1 MKSKK
6 MIAAIG
12 AVLIVSVAI
21 IAGYLYKDNL
31 FSPSAKADQLAIDT
45 NATSES
51 VSSLV
56 DYMNMFSFDLYT
68 QLSNDQEHEGKN
80 IFFSPYSV
88 FVALSMTYE
97 GAKNETAADMQEVLY
112 FPQNNDTML
121 CSFGRLYNIYN
132 FHKNYTLE
140 TANALWTQHD
150 FSFLDSY
157 LDFIEHYYMGR
168 ATEVDF
174 SQAEETAEQIN
185 NWIEEKTHDKIQDM
199 LSSEDIDPATK
210 MILTNAI
217 YFKGDWLYQFDPED
231 TVDKDFFVSNEETV
245 TVPMMQLDDDDIS
258 FNYTETDDFQMLE
271 LPYDGNN
278 VSMIVLLPKENNI
291 STIEQQISWENISDW
306 EQTFQEKQVKVIL
319 PKFEM
324 ETTYNLG
331 QHLIEMGMQIPF
343 TTNADFS
350 GMDGRRD
357 LFIGKVLHNAFVKVD
372 ETGTEAAAATT
383 VHMEL
388 TAIPP
393 SDQLVFNAD
402 HPFLFFIQHKQTN
415 NILFM
420 GKITNPE

>member
-1 MKSKK
+1 M
-6 MIAAIG
+6 A

-68 QLSNDQEHEGKN
+68 QLSNDQEHEGN
-80 IFFSPYSV
+80 NVFFSPYSV

-97 GAKNETAADMQEVLY
+97 GAKNETAADMQKVLQ

-132 FHKNYTLE
+132 FHNNYTLE

-157 LDFIEHYYMGR
+157 LDFIEHYYMGK

-174 SQAEETAEQIN
+174 LQAEETAEQIN

-217 YFKGDWLYQFDPED
+217 YFKGDWLYQFDPDD
-231 TVDKDFFVSNEETV
+231 TLEKDFYVTDEETV
-245 TVPMMQLDDDDIS
+245 TVPMMQLDDDDVK

-306 EQTFQEKQVKVIL
+306 EQSFQEKQVKVIL

-331 QHLIEMGMQIPF
+331 QHLIEMGMQVPF
-343 TTNADFS
+343 TTSADFS

-357 LFIGKVLHNAFVKVD
+357 LFIGKVLHNAFVQVD

-402 HPFLFFIQHKQTN
+402 HPFLFFIQHKQTD

-420 GKITNPE
+420 GKIVSPE

>member
-1 MKSKK
+1 MKSKR
-6 MIAAIG
+6 MIAAIV
-12 AVLIVSVAI
+12 ALLIISVSF
-21 IAGYLYKDNL
+21 IAGYLYKDN
-31 FSPSAKADQLAIDT
+31 FFPPSAKADQLAIDT

-56 DYMNMFSFDLYT
+56 DYMNIFSIDFYT
-68 QLSNDQEHEGKN
+68 QLSNDQEQQGEN

-97 GAKNETAADMQEVLY
+97 GARNETAADMQKVLH
-112 FPQNNDTML
+112 FPQNNDSML

-132 FHKNYTLE
+132 FHQKYTLE

-157 LDFIEHYYMGR
+157 LNFIEHYYMGR

-174 SQAEETAEQIN
+174 LQAEETAEQIN
-185 NWIEEKTHDKIQDM
+185 DWIEEKTHDKIQDM
-199 LSSEDIDPATK
+199 LSSEDIDPSTK

-217 YFKGDWLYQFDPED
+217 YFKGDWLYQFDSDD
-231 TVDKDFFVSNEETV
+231 TIEKDFYVNDEETV
-245 TVPMMQLDDDDIS
+245 SVPMMHLDDDDIS

-278 VSMIVLLPKENNI
+278 ISMIVLLPKENNI
-291 STIEQQISWENISDW
+291 SAIEQQMSWENISNW
-306 EQTFQEKQVKVIL
+306 KQVFQEKQVKVML

-331 QHLIEMGMQIPF
+331 QYLIEMGMQAPF
-343 TTNADFS
+343 STSADFS

-388 TAIPP
+388 TAILP
-393 SDQLVFNAD
+393 SDQVVFNAD
-402 HPFLFFIQHKQTN
+402 HPFLFFIQHKETN

>member
-6 MIAAIG
+6 MIAAMA

-68 QLSNDQEHEGKN
+68 QLSNDQEHEGN
-80 IFFSPYSV
+80 NVFFSPYSV

-97 GAKNETAADMQEVLY
+97 GAKNETAADMQKVLQ

-132 FHKNYTLE
+132 FHNNYTLE

-157 LDFIEHYYMGR
+157 LDFIEHYYMGK

-174 SQAEETAEQIN
+174 LQAEETAEQIN

-217 YFKGDWLYQFDPED
+217 YFKGDWLYQFDPDD
-231 TVDKDFFVSNEETV
+231 TLEKDFYVTDEETV
-245 TVPMMQLDDDDIS
+245 TVPMMQLDDDEVK

-306 EQTFQEKQVKVIL
+306 EQSFQEKQVKVIL

-331 QHLIEMGMQIPF
+331 QHLIEMGMQVPF
-343 TTNADFS
+343 TTSADFS

-357 LFIGKVLHNAFVKVD
+357 LFIGKVLHNAFVQVD

-402 HPFLFFIQHKQTN
+402 HPFLFFIQHKQTD

-420 GKITNPE
+420 GKIVSPE

>member
-6 MIAAIG
+6 MIAAIV
-12 AVLIVSVAI
+12 AILIVSVAV
-21 IAGYLYKDNL
+21 IAGYLYRDNL
-31 FSPSAKADQLAIDT
+31 FSPSVKADQLAIDT

-51 VSSLV
+51 VSTLV
-56 DYMNMFSFDLYT
+56 DSMNMFSIDLYT
-68 QLSNDQEHEGKN
+68 QLNNDPDQEGKN
-80 IFFSPYSV
+80 IFFSPYSI

-97 GAKNETAADMQEVLY
+97 GAKNETATDMQKVLH

-132 FHKNYTLE
+132 FHQKYTLE

-157 LDFIEHYYMGR
+157 LDFIEHYYMGK

-174 SQAEETAEQIN
+174 LQAEETSEQIN
-185 NWIEEKTHDKIQDM
+185 NWIEEKTHDKIKDM

-217 YFKGDWLYQFDPED
+217 YFKGDWKYQFDPDD
-231 TVDKDFFVSNEETV
+231 TLDKDFYVTNEENV
-245 TVPMMQLDDDDIS
+245 TIPMMKLDDDEMK
-258 FNYTETDDFQMLE
+258 FNYTETDDFQMIE

-278 VSMIVLLPKENNI
+278 VSMILILPKENNI
-291 STIEQQISWENISDW
+291 STVEQQITWENISTW
-306 EQTFQEKQVKVIL
+306 KQAFQEKQVKVFL
-319 PKFEM
+319 PKFKI
-324 ETTYNLG
+324 ETEYSLRKP
-331 QHLIEMGMQIPF
+331 LEAMGMNVPF
-343 TTNADFS
+343 SGNADFS

-357 LFIGKVLHNAFVKVD
+357 LFIGKVLHNAFVEVD

-383 VHMEL
+383 IHMEL
-388 TAIPP
+388 TAILP
-393 SDQLVFNAD
+393 SEQMVFNAD
-402 HPFLFFIQHKQTN
+402 HPFLFFIQHKQTD

-420 GKITNPE
+420 GKIINPE